1 MSTLK
6 EKFNQNIITNIDIR
20 DSENRMY
27 YEYNHLEVAEQ
38 CEKIAD
44 DYAIEFLLFEQK
56 AFSGKIM
63 NYEYAK
69 SMLETFKKEKGL

>member
-6 EKFNQNIITNIDIR
+6 EKFETKASIDTTN
-20 DSENRMY
+20 EAKVFAK
-27 YEYNHLEVAEQ
+27 E

-69 SMLETFKKEKGL
+69 AMLETFKKEKGL

>member
-6 EKFNQNIITNIDIR
+6 EKFNSLVPKEFGGMQEPTLTGCEQIT
-20 DSENRMY
+20 
-27 YEYNHLEVAEQ
+27 
-38 CEKIAD
+38 D
-44 DYAIEFLLFEQK
+44 DYAIEFLIFEHE

-69 SMLETFKKEKGL
+69 AMLKSFKKEKGY

>member
-6 EKFNQNIITNIDIR
+6 EKFNNVEIMFEGQIGSLKYD
-20 DSENRMY
+20 EL
-27 YEYNHLEVAEQ
+27 YEASNQ
-38 CEKIAD
+38 CEQIAD
-44 DYAIEFLLFEQK
+44 DYAIEFLVFEHE

-69 SMLETFKKEKGL
+69 AMLETFKKQKGY

>member
-6 EKFNQNIITNIDIR
+6 EKLEQYIDPQI
-20 DSENRMY
+20 NVV
-27 YEYNHLEVAEQ
+27 HL
-38 CEKIAD
+38 EKIAD

-69 SMLETFKKEKGL
+69 AMLETFKKEKGL